1 MDHVFIGGGLEWPVS
16 VRIIPNEDGS
26 TDSWT
31 FIKPEGVSEDQ
42 FEKQLANFDSEIS
55 NWNSALER
63 NERPR

>member
-1 MDHVFIGGGLEWPVS
+1 MDHVFIGGGLEWHVS

-26 TDSWT
+26 TVSWT

-63 NERPR
+63 NERPS